1 MVANDPYLPN
11 SAMRVLA
18 PESMTTEL
26 ITGEELLARGD
37 IGRCELVEGKIVMLS
52 PTGNRHARIE
62 SRFDRTLGAYGES
75 HGLGIALVGELGIY
89 THRNPDSV
97 RTLDF
102 AFVSKERAAQ
112 IKSDGYLEIAPDL
125 VLEVMSPDDRWNNV
139 TKKLGEYFEVGVRVV
154 LVAQPDTRRVFAYR
168 SLTTVQIFNESD
180 VLTVEDVLPGFSVP
194 ISTLFEET

>member
-1 MVANDPYLPN
+1 MQ
-11 SAMRVLA
+11 VLT
-18 PESMTTEL
+18 PESTTTQL

-97 RTLDF
+97 RAPDF
-102 AFVSKERAAQ
+102 AFVSKERAARV
-112 IKSDGYLEIAPDL
+112 KSDGYLEIAPDL
-125 VLEVMSPDDRWNNV
+125 VLEVMSPDDRWTNV
-139 TKKLGEYFEVGVRVV
+139 MKKLGEYLEIGVRVV
-154 LVAQPDTRRVFAYR
+154 LIAEPDNQRVSAYR
-168 SLTTVQIFNESD
+168 SLTDVQIFNVND